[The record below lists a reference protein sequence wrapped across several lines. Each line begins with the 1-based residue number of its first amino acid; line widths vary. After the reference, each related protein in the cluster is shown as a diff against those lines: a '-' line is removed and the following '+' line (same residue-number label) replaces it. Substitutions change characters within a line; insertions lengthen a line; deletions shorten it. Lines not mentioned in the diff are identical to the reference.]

1 MSRRAA
7 HGASKRVSGAP
18 PFARRVGRSRSLHSA
33 VSPGAT
39 PSFTARG
46 FRCRKIAE
54 RVGTPAYVYSAAS
67 ITGAFRGLDRA
78 LGRLPHTLC
87 YSVKAN
93 SNLSILRLLAGLGSG
108 FDIVSGGELYRL
120 QRAGVAVNRVVFS
133 GRRQIA
139 RGDSRSAARRDSP
152 LQRGIGSGTGTAR
165 ARGRAPRA
173 ARPGGDARESRRRG
187 WRAPAHLHRAPAHKF
202 GLDWP
207 DARRLYLAHRDSQ
220 WIDWQGIS
228 AHIGSQILTLAPF
241 RRALARLGRYVRELA
256 RAGVSL
262 RYLDIG
268 GGLGVRYWKE
278 QPLAPAVYARA
289 VAAMVRPLGCH
300 LLLEPGRSIVAPA
313 GVLLTR
319 VLYTKRNRGKRFV
332 IVDAAMNDFIR
343 PALYDAVHPITPA
356 RLGPASAGRAGSAR
370 TSSVRFARR
379 AIVSCGIGRS
389 EKWPRAICWCFGA
402 LELMASPRR
411 QTTIRGR
418 VRPKCSSRGSA
429 SASSGNAS
437 RAAIWCAASSLATRP
452 FEKHRFERPTSRP
465 TSICR
470 AVR

>member
-7 HGASKRVSGAP
+7 QGTPKRAS
-18 PFARRVGRSRSLHSA
+18 ARRRSPVASEDPARYT
-33 VSPGAT
+33 PGFSWRNAELYGEEV
-39 PSFTARG
+39 PLQQ
-46 FRCRKIAE
+46 IAE

-67 ITGAFRGLDRA
+67 IAGAVRGLDRA

-133 GRRQIA
+133 GVGKSRQEIREALLAGILLFNVESEAELELLA
-139 RGDSRSAARRDSP
+139 REAAR
-152 LQRGIGSGTGTAR
+152 L
-165 ARGRAPRA
+165 GR
-173 ARPGGDARESRRRG
+173 
-187 WRAPAHLHRAPAHKF
+187 RAPAAMRVNPDVVAGGHRHISTGHHAHKF

-207 DARRLYLAHRDSQ
+207 DARRLYLAHRDSP
-220 WIDWQGIS
+220 WIEWQGIS

-241 RRALARLGRYVRELA
+241 RRALGRLGRYVCDLA

-262 RYLDIG
+262 RYLDFG

-332 IVDAAMNDFIR
+332 IVDAAMNDFLR

-356 RLGPASAGRAGSAR
+356 RLGPASAGRPAPADIVGPVCESGDCFLRNWPLDEVAAGDLLVLWGAGAYG
-370 TSSVRFARR
+370 FA
-379 AIVSCGIGRS
+379 
-389 EKWPRAICWCFGA
+389 E
-402 LELMASPRR
+402 AS
-411 QTTIRGR
+411 
-418 VRPKCSSRGSA
+418 
-429 SASSGNAS
+429 NYN
-437 RAAIWCAASSLATRP
+437 
-452 FEKHRFERPTSRP
+452 SRP
-465 TSICR
+465 RPAEVLVDGGRFRVIRQRESR
-470 AVR
+470 SDLVRGE

>member
-1 MSRRAA
+1 VSRAA
-7 HGASKRVSGAP
+7 HGTSRRARAS
-18 PFARRVGRSRSLHSA
+18 
-33 VSPGAT
+33 
-39 PSFTARG
+39 ARG
-46 FRCRKIAE
+46 RLPAASGDPTRYTPGFSWRDAELYGEDVPLRQIAE
-54 RVGTPAYVYSAAS
+54 RVGTPAYVYSSAS
-67 ITGAFRGLDRA
+67 IAGAVRGLDHA

-133 GRRQIA
+133 GVGKSREEIREALIA
-139 RGDSRSAARRDSP
+139 GILLFNVESEAELELLVREAAR
-152 LQRGIGSGTGTAR
+152 L
-165 ARGRAPRA
+165 GR
-173 ARPGGDARESRRRG
+173 
-187 WRAPAHLHRAPAHKF
+187 RAPAAMRVNPDVAAGGHRHISTGHHAHKF

-241 RRALARLGRYVRELA
+241 RRALGRLGRYVIELA

-262 RYLDIG
+262 RYLDFG

-278 QPLAPAVYARA
+278 QPLSPAVYGRA
-289 VAAMVRPLGCH
+289 LAAMVRPLGCH

-319 VLYTKRNRGKRFV
+319 VLYIKRNRGKRFV
-332 IVDAAMNDFIR
+332 IVDAAMNDFLR

-356 RLGPASAGRAGSAR
+356 RHGTASA
-370 TSSVRFARR
+370 
-379 AIVSCGIGRS
+379 
-389 EKWPRAICWCFGA
+389 
-402 LELMASPRR
+402 
-411 QTTIRGR
+411 
-418 VRPKCSSRGSA
+418 
-429 SASSGNAS
+429 
-437 RAAIWCAASSLATRP
+437 
-452 FEKHRFERPTSRP
+452 ERPALADIVGPVCETGDCFLRNWPLDDVAAGDLLVLWGAGAYGFAEASNYNSRP
-465 TSICR
+465 RPAEVLVEGKHFRVIRQRESR
-470 AVR
+470 SDLVRGE